1 MSTFAIEGELSIYRA
16 LELKVPILEILGAAG
31 DPSLDLSQVT
41 DIDSAGLQLVLLA
54 MREAEATG
62 KRLRISGRSQA
73 VTDAF
78 GLCGIVAPAA
88 D

>member
-1 MSTFAIEGELSIYRA
+1 
-16 LELKVPILEILGAAG
+16 
-31 DPSLDLSQVT
+31 
-41 DIDSAGLQLVLLA
+41 

-73 VTDAF
+73 VKDAF